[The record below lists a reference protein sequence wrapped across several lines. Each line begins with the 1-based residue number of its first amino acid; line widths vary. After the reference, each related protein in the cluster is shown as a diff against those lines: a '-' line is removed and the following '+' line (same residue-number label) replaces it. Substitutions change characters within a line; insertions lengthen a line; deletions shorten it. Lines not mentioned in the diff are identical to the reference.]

1 MKEYIIGLIV
11 CSLFASILCFIVP
24 NENLGKVQRF
34 IAGICII
41 CVSIKPVSQ
50 IIVFIR
56 EFDIK
61 LYISEQSG
69 NKYEDMWEDY
79 LEGYGEEAVREYVSV
94 QIRETFGSEAKRI
107 NVSYKSAEQISI
119 SEIYIELPRSAVFK
133 DTAKMEMYF
142 EKIFDCD
149 VVVAIE

>member
-1 MKEYIIGLIV
+1 MREYIIGLIV

-34 IAGICII
+34 VAGICII
-41 CVSIKPVSQ
+41 CVSVKPVSQ
-50 IIVFIR
+50 IVVFIR

-61 LYISEQSG
+61 SYISEQSG
-69 NKYEDMWEDY
+69 KKYEDMWEDY
-79 LEGYGEEAVREYVSV
+79 LEGYGEDAVREYICV
-94 QIRETFGSEAKRI
+94 QIREMFGCEVKKI
-107 NVSYKSAEQISI
+107 DVSYNSGEQISI
-119 SEIYIELPRSAVFK
+119 RKIYIELPHSAMLK

-149 VVVAIE
+149 VVIAIE